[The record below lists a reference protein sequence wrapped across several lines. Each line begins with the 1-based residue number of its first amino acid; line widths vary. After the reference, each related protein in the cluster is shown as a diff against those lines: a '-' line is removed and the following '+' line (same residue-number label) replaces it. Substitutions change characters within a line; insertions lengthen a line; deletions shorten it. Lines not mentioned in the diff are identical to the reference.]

1 MRHLWMSWKK
11 MQVRRNF
18 LKKSVL
24 STKAFMRQVDVNLVK
39 SCFDALKI
47 NKEEEKVKLLTDQLN
62 GIVDPQILQ

>member
-1 MRHLWMSWKK
+1 MSWKK